1 MLFRS
6 LEGQIRSRQ
15 LVDAGEQR
23 LPGYPF
29 LRTNRFLASFGAE
42 FESTLA
48 ASKLSERQAQAASLL
63 KSPAFQAWL
72 AQMQRLDTQ
81 VRHLE
86 VSRLPAQAFPLYQL
100 ADRHALLATLDQC
113 APLLTAELTLADV
126 PRILANTKVPDKYQH
141 SLRALGLYPIT
152 GIGVAS
158 SIRNWEVHQ
167 REVFQRQRHPDFS
180 GRATFQRYRPAKNA
194 LRR

>member
-1 MLFRS
+1 MRDQDRKGHTWLAAGLLALLAGCAGLSSPRAPVVAVS
-6 LEGQIRSRQ
+6 QGGVSVAAEPGEVDPQSLQAAAPQALTADADDELPERVEDVPQAQGPAPAGLTPTYCHNLYDALEGQIRSRQ

-72 AQMQRLDTQ
+72 AQMQQLDTQ
-81 VRHLE
+81 V
-86 VSRLPAQAFPLYQL
+86 
-100 ADRHALLATLDQC
+100 
-113 APLLTAELTLADV
+113 
-126 PRILANTKVPDKYQH
+126 
-141 SLRALGLYPIT
+141 
-152 GIGVAS
+152 
-158 SIRNWEVHQ
+158 
-167 REVFQRQRHPDFS
+167 
-180 GRATFQRYRPAKNA
+180 
-194 LRR
+194 